1 MTGVQT
7 CALPILQP
15 FSVVEDEGFRAFVG
29 LVGCNDTSAD
39 AQANRISL
47 TKQEKELANGN
58 PNIGAQ
64 LLVRKAVLQEI
75 KNAKLTD
82 KEKFELQ
89 FVKDE
94 AAVSYYVQKTIGKD
108 IKISDETIKD
118 IYEKNKK
125 QFKDMPVND
134 ARAQIEAVLAQQQQ
148 NQKVAEYYNGLVEKY
163 KLNDSLKAEFPQK
176 EEAKKVENQKETQ
189 KETK

>member
-1 MTGVQT
+1 MSKKVILFG
-7 CALPILQP
+7 ALLL
-15 FSVVEDEGFRAFVG
+15 SLG
-29 LVGCNDTSAD
+29 LVGCNDASAD

-148 NQKVAEYYNGLVEKY
+148 NQKIAEYYNGLVEKY

-176 EEAKKVENQKETQ
+176 EEAKKE
-189 KETK
+189 ETKKEAK